1 MKPASARPIAAVAVV
16 VLLLMAVAAELQ
28 AARER
33 RFPPAPVEDE
43 ALYINSGSVLRRLTV
58 SLNTLAA
65 DVYWIRAIQYYGS
78 TKRRLASQAS
88 APEPRATIADASDY
102 QNLFQLLDL
111 TTSLDP
117 RFDIAYRF
125 GAVFLAEGYPSG
137 PGRPDLAI
145 RLLEKGLRARPDK
158 WQYMQ
163 DVGFVRY
170 WYEGDYRGAAESF
183 QKASEVPGAPVWLK
197 PLAATTAAQGGD
209 RRSSRVMW
217 LAILQSADVDWLKQQ
232 AERRLIQLQALDTID
247 QLQRAVDIYSER
259 SGTRPSDWMALVR
272 ARLLRGVPADPT
284 GVPYELT
291 TDGRVQLSESSQL
304 FPLPSEPAQVAPSI
318 R

>member
-1 MKPASARPIAAVAVV
+1 MKRASAWPIVGIIAVV
-16 VLLLMAVAAELQ
+16 VVLTAVAAQLQ

-33 RFPPAPVEDE
+33 WFPPPPVEDD
-43 ALYINSGSVLRRLTV
+43 ALYIDSGSALKRLTV
-58 SLNTLAA
+58 SFDTLAA

-78 TKRRLASQAS
+78 TKRRLASQIS
-88 APEPRATIADASDY
+88 GPEPPAMIADRSDY
-102 QNLFQLLDL
+102 RNLYQLLDL
-111 TTSLDP
+111 TTSLDS

-137 PGRPDLAI
+137 PGSPDLAI
-145 RLLEKGLRARPDK
+145 RLLEKGLRERPDK

-163 DVGFVRY
+163 DIGFVRY
-170 WYEGDYRGAAESF
+170 WYQRDYRGAAEWF
-183 QKASEVPGAPVWLK
+183 RRASEVPGAPIWLK
-197 PLAATTAAQGGD
+197 PLAATTVAQGGD

-217 LAILQSADVDWLKQQ
+217 LAILQSADVDWLRQQ
-232 AERRLIQLQALDTID
+232 AERRLVQLRALDDID
-247 QLQRAVDIYSER
+247 ELQRAVDMYSER
-259 SGTRPSDWMALVR
+259 NGARPSDWMTLVR
-272 ARLLRGVPADPT
+272 ARVLRAVPADPT

-291 TDGRVQLSESSQL
+291 TDGRVRLSQSSTL

>member
-1 MKPASARPIAAVAVV
+1 MDSGPA
-16 VLLLMAVAAELQ
+16 
-28 AARER
+28 
-33 RFPPAPVEDE
+33 
-43 ALYINSGSVLRRLTV
+43 LRRLTV
-58 SLNTLAA
+58 SLNTLVA

-78 TKRRLASQAS
+78 TKRKLTAEASGR
-88 APEPRATIADASDY
+88 EPPPAIADASDY
-102 QNLFQLLDL
+102 RNLYKLLDL

-145 RLLEKGLRARPDK
+145 RLLEKGLRERPDK

-163 DVGFVRY
+163 DIGFVYY
-170 WYEGDYRGAAESF
+170 WYERDYRAAAEWF
-183 QKASEVPGAPVWLK
+183 HKASEVPGAPIWLK
-197 PLAATTAAQGGD
+197 PLAATTLAQGGD

-232 AERRLIQLQALDTID
+232 AERRLIQLNALDDID
-247 QLQRAVDIYSER
+247 ELQRVIDAYSQR
-259 SGTRPSDWMALVR
+259 TGTTPRDWMTLVR
-272 ARLLRGVPADPT
+272 DRALKGIPADPT

-291 TDGRVQLSESSQL
+291 TDGHVRLSPSSKL
-304 FPLPSEPAQVAPSI
+304 FPLPSEPTQVAPPI

>member
-1 MKPASARPIAAVAVV
+1 MKRRSARPIVGVIAVV
-16 VLLLMAVAAELQ
+16 VLLMAIAAQLQ

-33 RFPPAPVEDE
+33 WFPTPPAEDD
-43 ALYINSGSVLRRLTV
+43 ALYVDSGSALRRLTV
-58 SLNTLAA
+58 ALNTLAA

-88 APEPRATIADASDY
+88 GPEPPAIIANTSDY
-102 QNLFQLLDL
+102 HNLYKLLDL

-125 GAVFLAEGYPSG
+125 GAVFLAEGYPNG
-137 PGRPDLAI
+137 PGSPNLAI
-145 RLLEKGLRARPDK
+145 RLLEKGLRERPDK

-163 DVGFVRY
+163 DIGFVRY
-170 WYEGDYRGAAESF
+170 WYQRDYRGAAEWF
-183 QKASEVPGAPVWLK
+183 HKASEVSGAPIWLK
-197 PLAATTAAQGGD
+197 PLAATTLAQGGD

-232 AERRLIQLQALDTID
+232 AERRLTQLHALDDID
-247 QLQRAVDIYSER
+247 ELQRIIDTYSQR
-259 SGTRPSDWMALVR
+259 TGTTPRDWMTLVSARALR
-272 ARLLRGVPADPT
+272 AVPADPT

-291 TDGRVQLSESSQL
+291 TDGRVRLSQSSML
-304 FPLPSEPAQVAPSI
+304 FPLPSEPEQLAPSI

>member
-1 MKPASARPIAAVAVV
+1 MNRVSARPIVGVIAVV
-16 VLLLMAVAAELQ
+16 VLLMAVAAELQ

-33 RFPPAPVEDE
+33 WFASAPIDDD
-43 ALYINSGSVLRRLTV
+43 ALYIESGLAMKRLTV

-78 TKRRLASQAS
+78 TKRRLASQVS
-88 APEPRATIADASDY
+88 GPEPSATIADTSDY
-102 QNLFQLLDL
+102 RNLYQLLDL

-125 GAVFLAEGYPSG
+125 GAVFLAEGYPNG

-145 RLLEKGLRARPDK
+145 RFLEKGLRERPDK

-163 DVGFVRY
+163 DIGFVRY
-170 WYEGDYRGAAESF
+170 WYERDYQGAAQWF
-183 QKASEVPGAPVWLK
+183 RKASEVPGAPIWLK
-197 PLAATTAAQGGD
+197 PLAATTLAQGGD

-217 LAILQSADVDWLKQQ
+217 LTILQSADVDWLKQQ
-232 AERRLIQLQALDTID
+232 AERRLTQLHALDDID
-247 QLQRAVDIYSER
+247 ELQRIIDTYSQR
-259 SGTRPSDWMALVR
+259 TGTPPLDWMTLVR
-272 ARLLRGVPADPT
+272 ARVLRGVPADPT

-291 TDGRVQLSESSQL
+291 TDGRVQLSQSSTL
-304 FPLPSEPAQVAPSI
+304 FPLPSEPAQLPPSS